1 MKNIRRSS
9 DRVAYLAQHCT
20 DNNLSYDEAASYLA
34 RNAII
39 HDQETANKPKRVM
52 AVTNSKEDSDSWL
65 DIDATTLLFAEATRE
80 SSLFTA
86 YQSFNNRPIRQSMR
100 IPDDIWH
107 ALEPAIKEKV
117 NTIRAKVRAER
128 EAKAGP
134 AEGRAATGGG
144 IPAQYPK
151 MAK

>member
-1 MKNIRRSS
+1 MVGVCPRRFQ
-9 DRVAYLAQHCT
+9 DIFQPLM
-20 DNNLSYDEAASYLA
+20 
-34 RNAII
+34 AIS
-39 HDQETANKPKRVM
+39 HQRFLECSV
-52 AVTNSKEDSDSWL
+52 
-65 DIDATTLLFAEATRE
+65 DIDATTLLFAEANRE